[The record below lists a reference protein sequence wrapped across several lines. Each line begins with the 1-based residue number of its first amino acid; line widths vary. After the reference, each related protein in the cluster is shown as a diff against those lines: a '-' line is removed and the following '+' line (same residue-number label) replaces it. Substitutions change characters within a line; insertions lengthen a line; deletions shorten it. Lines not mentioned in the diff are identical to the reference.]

1 MYFIQLLFTILSFF
15 INMYDLKE
23 MNMFSKSKNFYQCV
37 ISTKVGKV
45 LIFSQIGYDSFLFI
59 VVAVLIFLEWNI
71 DQTYFDIRQF
81 NVVIIIDGITIIL
94 FLIMRSIEINNYLI
108 HNLIY
113 ILINFIFV
121 IVNHVYIFVGKLL
134 ILFFNKK
141 FNESDEKVIC
151 DLIENNKIFISETKD
166 SNINS
171 SGLSSIRINPM
182 KNINSKFILL
192 HYAKE
197 SQNNHNSS

>member
-1 MYFIQLLFTILSFF
+1 
-15 INMYDLKE
+15 
-23 MNMFSKSKNFYQCV
+23 
-37 ISTKVGKV
+37 VGKV